1 MRFSLVPLGN
11 FPVLLGFRGSSSVTS
26 WSSCLVICFSP
37 VLGISALEFY
47 TPCLV
52 CLWDLIL
59 CQYSC
64 PLRRYAEA
72 FCPFCLCLSLLI
84 SPCRCFGHELNSL
97 LFSGNFLLLLPLFWG
112 VHPFALWC
120 LIGICSLVSGWACF
134 LLLGFGA
141 FVHCSSPGVIGVF
154 FLALFLYGKT
164 WFLYYFYLVWISGS
178 CGGLPLGRVSVSV
191 LL

>member
-1 MRFSLVPLGN
+1 MRFSCVFLSSFGEFPSPPWVPWLFFGHILVFLSCHM
-11 FPVLLGFRGSSSVTS
+11 LLSSPGHLCS
-26 WSSCLVICFSP
+26 
-37 VLGISALEFY
+37 EFY
-47 TPCLV
+47 TLCLV

-164 WFLYYFYLVWISGS
+164 WFL
-178 CGGLPLGRVSVSV
+178 
-191 LL
+191 